1 MKMTN
6 ICSAVA
12 PKGQG
17 HVATITHNSKFI
29 QDLKLVQTILVPK
42 FSLLSATQQIASIEQ
57 SKQDN
62 INLALIK
69 KLSLKGP
76 LGECSVIIPKDLDI
90 IIEKEN
96 LASLKISFSNLRE
109 NTPINTS

>member
-6 ICSAVA
+6 ICSAVV
-12 PKGQG
+12 PKEQG
-17 HVATITHNSKFI
+17 YVATITHNSKFI

-42 FSLLSATQQIASIEQ
+42 FSLLLPPKR

-69 KLSLKGP
+69 KLSIKGP
-76 LGECSVIIPKDLDI
+76 LGECSVIIPKDLEI

-96 LASLKISFSNLRE
+96 LASLKISFSNLRD